1 MMTDLENFMTHVR
14 NLKTQK
20 VKQAVF
26 DVNFLYQVVQQI
38 SPPPVIRQ
46 PVNKG
51 VELDGGSFDEE

>member
-1 MMTDLENFMTHVR
+1 MAHVR

-46 PVNKG
+46 PVSKG
-51 VELDGGSFDEE
+51 VELDGGSFNEE